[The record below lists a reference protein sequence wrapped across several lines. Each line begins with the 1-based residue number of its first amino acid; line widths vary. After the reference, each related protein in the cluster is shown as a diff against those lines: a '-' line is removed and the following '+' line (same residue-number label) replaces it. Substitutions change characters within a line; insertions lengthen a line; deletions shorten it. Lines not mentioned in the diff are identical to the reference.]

1 MENELEKEES
11 VDVLDKLK
19 EETENVIC
27 DILEDGI
34 KMDNIDF
41 LYKVIDVKKDIA
53 EIEKEEQEMMY
64 GNYDNYGE
72 YDRSYNG
79 GRRRDSRGRYM
90 DGSYGRRGVP
100 GTGRGRYRGYD
111 MIEEMGE
118 HYGDYSEGRDN
129 YGNDRETEKSF
140 DKMLQSLEDFTY
152 LIMQEA
158 DSQDKIEKVRKIIY
172 INGNIYF
179 VYLLYLYNK

>member
-1 MENELEKEES
+1 MEEENKSEETKENVLTKTKSEVERIIKQITENGLQTANVELLYKLIDIHKDIENEKYWKEKEEES
-11 VDVLDKLK
+11 MYRGRDYF
-19 EETENVIC
+19 
-27 DILEDGI
+27 
-34 KMDNIDF
+34 MDD
-41 LYKVIDVKKDIA
+41 
-53 EIEKEEQEMMY
+53 
-64 GNYDNYGE
+64 
-72 YDRSYNG
+72 SYNG
-79 GRRRDSRGRYM
+79 GRSRDSRGRYM

-118 HYGDYSEGRDN
+118 HYGDYSEGRDT

-158 DSQDKIEKVRKIIY
+158 DSQDKIEKVRKTARKISE
-172 INGNIYF
+172 F
-179 VYLLYLYNK
+179 

>member
-1 MENELEKEES
+1 MEEENKSEETKENVLTKTKSEVERIIKQITESGLQVANVELLYKLIDIHKDINNEEYWKKKEE
-11 VDVLDKLK
+11 
-19 EETENVIC
+19 N
-27 DILEDGI
+27 
-34 KMDNIDF
+34 
-41 LYKVIDVKKDIA
+41 
-53 EIEKEEQEMMY
+53 MMY
-64 GNYDNYGE
+64 RDYDNYG
-72 YDRSYNG
+72 G
-79 GRRRDSRGRYM
+79 GRSRDSRGRYM

-158 DSQDKIEKVRKIIY
+158 DSQDKIEKVRRTARKISEM
-172 INGNIYF
+172 
-179 VYLLYLYNK
+179 

>member
-1 MENELEKEES
+1 MEKENKIEETKEDVLIKTKSEVERIIKQITENGLQTANVELLYKLIDIHKDIENEKYWKEKEEES
-11 VDVLDKLK
+11 MYRGRDYF
-19 EETENVIC
+19 
-27 DILEDGI
+27 
-34 KMDNIDF
+34 MDD
-41 LYKVIDVKKDIA
+41 
-53 EIEKEEQEMMY
+53 
-64 GNYDNYGE
+64 
-72 YDRSYNG
+72 SYNG
-79 GRRRDSRGRYM
+79 GRSRDSRGRYM

-118 HYGDYSEGRDN
+118 HYGDYSEGRDT

-158 DSQDKIEKVRKIIY
+158 DSQDKIEKVRKTARKISEM
-172 INGNIYF
+172 
-179 VYLLYLYNK
+179 

>member
-1 MENELEKEES
+1 MEEENKNKETKENVLIKTKSEVERIIKQITENGLQTANVELLYKLIDIHKDIENEKYWKEKEEES
-11 VDVLDKLK
+11 MYRGRDYF
-19 EETENVIC
+19 
-27 DILEDGI
+27 
-34 KMDNIDF
+34 MDD
-41 LYKVIDVKKDIA
+41 
-53 EIEKEEQEMMY
+53 
-64 GNYDNYGE
+64 
-72 YDRSYNG
+72 SYNG
-79 GRRRDSRGRYM
+79 GRSRDSRGRYM

-158 DSQDKIEKVRKIIY
+158 DSQDKIEKVRKTARKISEM
-172 INGNIYF
+172 
-179 VYLLYLYNK
+179 

>member
-1 MENELEKEES
+1 MEEDKKELDLIPKAKEE
-11 VDVLDKLK
+11 VEKLIKQVTESGLQVANVELLYKLIDIHKDINNEEYWKKK
-19 EETENVIC
+19 EEN
-27 DILEDGI
+27 
-34 KMDNIDF
+34 
-41 LYKVIDVKKDIA
+41 
-53 EIEKEEQEMMY
+53 MMY
-64 GNYDNYGE
+64 RDYDNY
-72 YDRSYNG
+72 SG
-79 GRRRDSRGRYM
+79 GRSRDSRGRYM
-90 DGSYGRRGVP
+90 DSYGKRGVP

-158 DSQDKIEKVRKIIY
+158 DSPDKIEKVRKTARKISE
-172 INGNIYF
+172 F
-179 VYLLYLYNK
+179 

>member
-1 MENELEKEES
+1 MEEENKETKEDVLIKTKEE
-11 VDVLDKLK
+11 VEKLIKQVTESGLQVANVELLYKLIDIHKDINNEEYWKKK
-19 EETENVIC
+19 EEN
-27 DILEDGI
+27 
-34 KMDNIDF
+34 
-41 LYKVIDVKKDIA
+41 
-53 EIEKEEQEMMY
+53 MMY
-64 GNYDNYGE
+64 RDYDNY
-72 YDRSYNG
+72 SG
-79 GRRRDSRGRYM
+79 GRSRDSRGRYM
-90 DGSYGRRGVP
+90 DSYGRRLLP

-158 DSQDKIEKVRKIIY
+158 DSQDKIEKVRKTARKISE
-172 INGNIYF
+172 F
-179 VYLLYLYNK
+179 

>member
-1 MENELEKEES
+1 MEEENKNEETKENVLIKTKSEVERIIKQITENGLQTANVELLYKLIDIHKDIENENYWKEKEEES
-11 VDVLDKLK
+11 MYRGRDYF
-19 EETENVIC
+19 
-27 DILEDGI
+27 
-34 KMDNIDF
+34 MDD
-41 LYKVIDVKKDIA
+41 
-53 EIEKEEQEMMY
+53 
-64 GNYDNYGE
+64 
-72 YDRSYNG
+72 SYNG
-79 GRRRDSRGRYM
+79 GRSRDSRGRYM

-118 HYGDYSEGRDN
+118 HYGDYSEGRDT

-158 DSQDKIEKVRKIIY
+158 DSQDKIEKVKKTARKISEM
-172 INGNIYF
+172 
-179 VYLLYLYNK
+179 

>member
-1 MENELEKEES
+1 MEEENKQETN
-11 VDVLDKLK
+11 VLDKTK
-19 EETENVIC
+19 EEVEKLIKQVTESGLQVANVE
-27 DILEDGI
+27 L
-34 KMDNIDF
+34 
-41 LYKVIDVKKDIA
+41 LYKLIDIHKDINN
-53 EIEKEEQEMMY
+53 EEYWKKKEENMMY
-64 GNYDNYGE
+64 RDYDNY
-72 YDRSYNG
+72 SG
-79 GRRRDSRGRYM
+79 GRSRDSRGRYM
-90 DGSYGRRGVP
+90 DSYGRRGVP

-158 DSQDKIEKVRKIIY
+158 DSQDKIEKVRKTARKISE
-172 INGNIYF
+172 F
-179 VYLLYLYNK
+179 

>member
-1 MENELEKEES
+1 MEEENKSEETKENVLVKTKSEVERIIKQITENGLQTANVELLYKLIDIHKDIKNEDYWKEKEE
-11 VDVLDKLK
+11 
-19 EETENVIC
+19 N
-27 DILEDGI
+27 
-34 KMDNIDF
+34 
-41 LYKVIDVKKDIA
+41 
-53 EIEKEEQEMMY
+53 MMY
-64 GNYDNYGE
+64 RGRDYFMD
-72 YDRSYNG
+72 DSYNG
-79 GRRRDSRGRYM
+79 GRSRDSRGRYM
-90 DGSYGRRGVP
+90 DGSYERRGVP

-158 DSQDKIEKVRKIIY
+158 DSQDKIEKVRKTARKISE
-172 INGNIYF
+172 F
-179 VYLLYLYNK
+179 

>member
-1 MENELEKEES
+1 MEEENKIEETKEDVLIKTKSEVERIIKQITESGLQIANVELLYKLIDIHKDIENEKYWKEKEEES
-11 VDVLDKLK
+11 MYRGRDYF
-19 EETENVIC
+19 
-27 DILEDGI
+27 
-34 KMDNIDF
+34 MDD
-41 LYKVIDVKKDIA
+41 
-53 EIEKEEQEMMY
+53 
-64 GNYDNYGE
+64 
-72 YDRSYNG
+72 SYNR
-79 GRRRDSRGRYM
+79 GRSRDSRGRYM

-118 HYGDYSEGRDN
+118 HYGDYSEGRDT

-158 DSQDKIEKVRKIIY
+158 DSQDKIEKVRKTARKISEM
-172 INGNIYF
+172 
-179 VYLLYLYNK
+179 

>member
-1 MENELEKEES
+1 MEEENKIEETKEDVLIKTKSEVERIIKQITENGLQTANVELLYKLIDIHKDIENEKYWKEKEEES
-11 VDVLDKLK
+11 MYRGRDYF
-19 EETENVIC
+19 
-27 DILEDGI
+27 
-34 KMDNIDF
+34 MDD
-41 LYKVIDVKKDIA
+41 
-53 EIEKEEQEMMY
+53 
-64 GNYDNYGE
+64 
-72 YDRSYNG
+72 SYNG
-79 GRRRDSRGRYM
+79 GRSRDSRGRYM

-158 DSQDKIEKVRKIIY
+158 DSQDKIEKVRKTARKISE
-172 INGNIYF
+172 F
-179 VYLLYLYNK
+179 

>member
-1 MENELEKEES
+1 MEEENKETKEDVLIKTKSEVEKIIKQITESGLQTANVELLYKLIDIHKDIENEKYWKEKEE
-11 VDVLDKLK
+11 
-19 EETENVIC
+19 N
-27 DILEDGI
+27 
-34 KMDNIDF
+34 
-41 LYKVIDVKKDIA
+41 
-53 EIEKEEQEMMY
+53 MMY
-64 GNYDNYGE
+64 RDYDNY
-72 YDRSYNG
+72 SG
-79 GRRRDSRGRYM
+79 GRSRDSRGRYM
-90 DGSYGRRGVP
+90 DSYGRRGVP

-158 DSQDKIEKVRKIIY
+158 DSPDKIEKVRKTARKISE
-172 INGNIYF
+172 F
-179 VYLLYLYNK
+179 

>member
-1 MENELEKEES
+1 MEEENKIEETKEDVLIKTKSEVERIIKQITENGLQTANVELLYKLIDIHKDIKNEDYWKEKEE
-11 VDVLDKLK
+11 
-19 EETENVIC
+19 N
-27 DILEDGI
+27 
-34 KMDNIDF
+34 
-41 LYKVIDVKKDIA
+41 
-53 EIEKEEQEMMY
+53 MMY
-64 GNYDNYGE
+64 RGRDYFMD
-72 YDRSYNG
+72 DSYNG
-79 GRRRDSRGRYM
+79 GRSRDSRGRYM

-158 DSQDKIEKVRKIIY
+158 DSQDKIEKVRKTARKISE
-172 INGNIYF
+172 F
-179 VYLLYLYNK
+179 

>member
-1 MENELEKEES
+1 MEEEKKQETNVIDKAKEEVEKLIKQITESGLQVANVELLYKLIDIHKDIENEKYWKEKEEES
-11 VDVLDKLK
+11 MYRGRDYF
-19 EETENVIC
+19 
-27 DILEDGI
+27 
-34 KMDNIDF
+34 MDD
-41 LYKVIDVKKDIA
+41 
-53 EIEKEEQEMMY
+53 
-64 GNYDNYGE
+64 
-72 YDRSYNG
+72 SYNG
-79 GRRRDSRGRYM
+79 GRSRDSRGRYM

-100 GTGRGRYRGYD
+100 GTGKGRYRGYD

-158 DSQDKIEKVRKIIY
+158 DSQDKIEKVRKTARKISE
-172 INGNIYF
+172 F
-179 VYLLYLYNK
+179 

>member
-1 MENELEKEES
+1 MEEDKKELDLIPKAKEE
-11 VDVLDKLK
+11 VEKLIKQVTESGLQVANVELLYKLIDIHKDINNEEYWKKK
-19 EETENVIC
+19 EEN
-27 DILEDGI
+27 
-34 KMDNIDF
+34 
-41 LYKVIDVKKDIA
+41 
-53 EIEKEEQEMMY
+53 MMY
-64 GNYDNYGE
+64 RDYDNY
-72 YDRSYNG
+72 SG
-79 GRRRDSRGRYM
+79 GRSRDSRGRYM
-90 DGSYGRRGVP
+90 DSSYGRRGVP

-158 DSQDKIEKVRKIIY
+158 DSQDKIEKVRKTARKISE
-172 INGNIYF
+172 F
-179 VYLLYLYNK
+179 

>member
-1 MENELEKEES
+1 MEEEKKQETN
-11 VDVLDKLK
+11 VLDKTK
-19 EETENVIC
+19 EEVERIIKQITENGLQTANVE
-27 DILEDGI
+27 L
-34 KMDNIDF
+34 
-41 LYKVIDVKKDIA
+41 LYKLIDVHKDI
-53 EIEKEEQEMMY
+53 ENENYWKEKEKMY
-64 GNYDNYGE
+64 RGRDYFMD
-72 YDRSYNG
+72 DSYNG
-79 GRRRDSRGRYM
+79 GRSRDSRGRYM

-100 GTGRGRYRGYD
+100 GTGRDRYRGYD

-158 DSQDKIEKVRKIIY
+158 DSQDKIEKVRKTARKISE
-172 INGNIYF
+172 F
-179 VYLLYLYNK
+179 

>member
-1 MENELEKEES
+1 MEEENKIEETKEDVLIKTKSEVERIIKQITENGLQTANVELLYKLIDIHKDIKNEDYWKEKEE
-11 VDVLDKLK
+11 
-19 EETENVIC
+19 N
-27 DILEDGI
+27 
-34 KMDNIDF
+34 
-41 LYKVIDVKKDIA
+41 
-53 EIEKEEQEMMY
+53 MMY
-64 GNYDNYGE
+64 RGRDYFMD
-72 YDRSYNG
+72 DSYNR
-79 GRRRDSRGRYM
+79 GRSRDSRGRYM

-118 HYGDYSEGRDN
+118 HYGDYSEGRDT

-158 DSQDKIEKVRKIIY
+158 DSQDKIEKVRKTARKISE
-172 INGNIYF
+172 F
-179 VYLLYLYNK
+179 

>member
-1 MENELEKEES
+1 MEEENKETKEDVLIKTKSEVERIIKQITKEGLQTANVELLYKLIDIHKDIENEKYWKKKEE
-11 VDVLDKLK
+11 
-19 EETENVIC
+19 N
-27 DILEDGI
+27 
-34 KMDNIDF
+34 
-41 LYKVIDVKKDIA
+41 
-53 EIEKEEQEMMY
+53 MMY
-64 GNYDNYGE
+64 RDYDNY
-72 YDRSYNG
+72 SG
-79 GRRRDSRGRYM
+79 GRSRDSRGRYM
-90 DGSYGRRGVP
+90 DSYGRRGVP

-158 DSQDKIEKVRKIIY
+158 DSPDKIEKVKRTARKISEM
-172 INGNIYF
+172 
-179 VYLLYLYNK
+179 

>member
-1 MENELEKEES
+1 MEEENKSEETKEDVLIKTKSEVERIIKQITENGLQTANVELLYKLIDIHKDIENEKYWKEKEEES
-11 VDVLDKLK
+11 MYRGRDYF
-19 EETENVIC
+19 
-27 DILEDGI
+27 
-34 KMDNIDF
+34 MDD
-41 LYKVIDVKKDIA
+41 
-53 EIEKEEQEMMY
+53 
-64 GNYDNYGE
+64 
-72 YDRSYNG
+72 SYNG
-79 GRRRDSRGRYM
+79 GRSRDSRGRYM

-118 HYGDYSEGRDN
+118 HYGDYSEGRDT

-158 DSQDKIEKVRKIIY
+158 DSQDKIEKVRKTARKISEM
-172 INGNIYF
+172 
-179 VYLLYLYNK
+179 

>member
-1 MENELEKEES
+1 MEEENKSEETKENVLVKTKSEVERIIKQITENGLQTANVELLYKLIDIHKDIENEKYWKEKEE
-11 VDVLDKLK
+11 
-19 EETENVIC
+19 ENMYRGR
-27 DILEDGI
+27 DYF
-34 KMDNIDF
+34 MDD
-41 LYKVIDVKKDIA
+41 
-53 EIEKEEQEMMY
+53 
-64 GNYDNYGE
+64 
-72 YDRSYNG
+72 SYNG
-79 GRRRDSRGRYM
+79 GRSRDSRGRYM

-118 HYGDYSEGRDN
+118 HYGDYSEGRDT

-158 DSQDKIEKVRKIIY
+158 DSQDKIEKVRKTARKISEM
-172 INGNIYF
+172 
-179 VYLLYLYNK
+179 

>member
-1 MENELEKEES
+1 MEEENKIEETKEDVLIKTKSEVERIIKQITENGLQTANVELLYKLIDIHKDIENEKYWKEKEEDS
-11 VDVLDKLK
+11 MYRGRDYF
-19 EETENVIC
+19 
-27 DILEDGI
+27 
-34 KMDNIDF
+34 MDD
-41 LYKVIDVKKDIA
+41 
-53 EIEKEEQEMMY
+53 
-64 GNYDNYGE
+64 
-72 YDRSYNG
+72 SYNG
-79 GRRRDSRGRYM
+79 GRSRDSRGRYM

-118 HYGDYSEGRDN
+118 HYGDYSEGRDT

-158 DSQDKIEKVRKIIY
+158 DSQDKIEKVRKTARKISE
-172 INGNIYF
+172 F
-179 VYLLYLYNK
+179 